1 MASTP
6 HVRGKG
12 GPLQSSSGGGTIDGM
27 EDRIVKLE
35 AIAEETRSAL
45 NTVLGQLARIDAKLD
60 SKPDQGWI
68 INVVCIILGVVLAA
82 IAATA
87 GLFALIR

>member
-1 MASTP
+1 MS
-6 HVRGKG
+6 
-12 GPLQSSSGGGTIDGM
+12 GM
-27 EDRIVKLE
+27 EHRAAK
-35 AIAEETRSAL
+35 AIADDMRSTL
-45 NTVLGQLARIDAKLD
+45 TTVLGQLARIDSKLD

-87 GLFALIR
+87 GLFALIK

>member
-1 MASTP
+1 MWRS
-6 HVRGKG
+6 
-12 GPLQSSSGGGTIDGM
+12 LLSGSGNGTINGM
-27 EDRIVKLE
+27 ENRAAK
-35 AIAEETRSAL
+35 AIADDMRSTL
-45 NTVLGQLARIDAKLD
+45 NTVLGQLARIDSKLD

-87 GLFALIR
+87 GLFALIK

>member
-1 MASTP
+1 MD
-6 HVRGKG
+6 H
-12 GPLQSSSGGGTIDGM
+12 M
-27 EDRIVKLE
+27 ENRVAKLE
-35 AIAEETRSAL
+35 AIADDMRSTL
-45 NTVLGQLARIDAKLD
+45 NTVLGQLARIDSKLD

-87 GLFALIR
+87 GLFALIN

>member
-1 MASTP
+1 MD
-6 HVRGKG
+6 H
-12 GPLQSSSGGGTIDGM
+12 M
-27 EDRIVKLE
+27 ENRVAKLE
-35 AIAEETRSAL
+35 AIADDMRSTL
-45 NTVLGQLARIDAKLD
+45 NTVLGQLARIDSKLD

-87 GLFALIR
+87 GLFALIK

>member
-1 MASTP
+1 M
-6 HVRGKG
+6 HH
-12 GPLQSSSGGGTIDGM
+12 M
-27 EDRIVKLE
+27 ENRVAQLE
-35 AIAEETRSAL
+35 AIADDMRSTL
-45 NTVLGQLARIDAKLD
+45 STVLGQLARIDSKLD

-68 INVVCIILGVVLAA
+68 VNVVCIILGVVLAA